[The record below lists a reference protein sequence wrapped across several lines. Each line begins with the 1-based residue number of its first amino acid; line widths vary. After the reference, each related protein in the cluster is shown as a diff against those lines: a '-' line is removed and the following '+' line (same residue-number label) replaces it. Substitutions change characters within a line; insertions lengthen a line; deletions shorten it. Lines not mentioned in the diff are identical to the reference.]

1 MRVVPL
7 LFALGV
13 FVARGA
19 AAQEP
24 APVPFRVQF
33 SGGLSCNAPQRFSD
47 ELLERSAHVRPARA
61 DEPGFAFRVDVREQA
76 RSMQGRLTLREPD
89 GRVTVRNVAG
99 ATCSE
104 VISALAV
111 IAAVLVEPSA
121 TAERPESS
129 GPAPSRAAG
138 EGLGLGANV
147 GFVVQGG
154 VAPQPR
160 PGVGFEANLDY
171 ETGSFASPLFALAY
185 QRTLGSADAPTDNG
199 TAQLE
204 WWTVRASLCPVRWP
218 ETGRL
223 ALRPCGLFDLGR
235 LEGTGTATENR
246 ASAGITWV
254 APGASV
260 RLDAAPVDW
269 LAVTVEAGVLAPL
282 NRDRF
287 VFDPGLEAYRPPGV
301 GGLARLALGGRFQ

>member
-1 MRVVPL
+1 ML
-7 LFALGV
+7 ALGV
-13 FVARGA
+13 FVTCEAS
-19 AAQEP
+19 AQE
-24 APVPFRVQF
+24 VPFRVKF
-33 SGGLSCNAPQRFSD
+33 AGGHCGTPQQFSD
-47 ELLERSAHVRPARA
+47 ELLQRSAHVRPARA

-76 RSMQGRLTLREPD
+76 RSMQARLILREPD

-111 IAAVLVEPSA
+111 IAAVLVEPSP
-121 TAERPESS
+121 TAERPESPPS
-129 GPAPSRAAG
+129 AASRA
-138 EGLGLGANV
+138 EGGRLGLGASV
-147 GFVVQGG
+147 GFVVQGA

-160 PGVGFEANLDY
+160 PGVGFEASIDY

-185 QRTLGSADAPTDNG
+185 QRTLGTAEAPTDNG
-199 TAQLE
+199 TAELE

-218 ETGRL
+218 ETGKL

-235 LEGTGTATENR
+235 LEGTGIDTELE

-254 APGASV
+254 APGASA

-269 LAVTVEAGVLAPL
+269 LALTVEVGVLAPL

-287 VFDPGLEAYRPPGV
+287 VFDPGLVAYRPPGV